1 MIMSITN
8 GLNQEYIGIANHR
21 LNITDFPKF
30 SGPKWK
36 KDVEKEE
43 ELRTHLSLEE
53 TKHKVELY
61 NAATWDHL
69 KMTLVGTTAAMPLS
83 SWQCPLLRPPA
94 VHYTLLGY
102 LLSTAPKSPKRSPN
116 HVEQSSTWFSS
127 RQGSS
132 RHDDR
137 DALVPLCVC
146 KLAEGEHPLLL
157 RLLAGPSPDTLSF
170 VLREQQTGEVMWDA
184 FSIPELHNFLRIL
197 DKEEQDQVRV
207 ITTRYNMYREKLEEA
222 IHVVSSPD

>member
-1 MIMSITN
+1 M
-8 GLNQEYIGIANHR
+8 
-21 LNITDFPKF
+21 
-30 SGPKWK
+30 
-36 KDVEKEE
+36 
-43 ELRTHLSLEE
+43 
-53 TKHKVELY
+53 
-61 NAATWDHL
+61 
-69 KMTLVGTTAAMPLS
+69 
-83 SWQCPLLRPPA
+83 
-94 VHYTLLGY
+94 
-102 LLSTAPKSPKRSPN
+102 
-116 HVEQSSTWFSS
+116 
-127 RQGSS
+127 
-132 RHDDR
+132 
-137 DALVPLCVC
+137 CVC

>member
-1 MIMSITN
+1 
-8 GLNQEYIGIANHR
+8 
-21 LNITDFPKF
+21 
-30 SGPKWK
+30 
-36 KDVEKEE
+36 
-43 ELRTHLSLEE
+43 

-102 LLSTAPKSPKRSPN
+102 LLMSFEKNVVQPTYEVLLNVCLINPCM
-116 HVEQSSTWFSS
+116 
-127 RQGSS
+127 
-132 RHDDR
+132 
-137 DALVPLCVC
+137 CVC